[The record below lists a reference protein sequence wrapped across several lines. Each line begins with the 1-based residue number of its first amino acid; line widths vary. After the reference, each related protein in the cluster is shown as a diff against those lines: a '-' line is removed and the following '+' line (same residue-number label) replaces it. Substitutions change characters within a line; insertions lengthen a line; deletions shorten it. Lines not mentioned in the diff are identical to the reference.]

1 MPRDDLTPEDRARL
15 TMLLAIA
22 PRLSEMEKS
31 DSRVQWL
38 WAGVGRLLKWLFA
51 VAAGLV
57 AFKLLLGDLVTK
69 LFK

>member
-38 WAGVGRLLKWLFA
+38 LSGLGRLLKWLFA
-51 VAAGLV
+51 VAAGLG
-57 AFKLLLGDLVTK
+57 AIKLLLADK